1 MVSGREGHAS
11 LTGWNT
17 LRILL
22 LRETKKKKR
31 QLTVSI
37 VHLSGLGENKPV
49 RKVWVRYPHFGV
61 GKKIRWN
68 YPLVKPAGSVAIP

>member
-22 LRETKKKKR
+22 LRETEKKR

-37 VHLSGLGENKPV
+37 VHLGGLGENKPV
-49 RKVWVRYPHFGV
+49 RKVWV
-61 GKKIRWN
+61 
-68 YPLVKPAGSVAIP
+68 